1 MPRPDN
7 HVIVVSGATGDLAR
21 RKLLPGL
28 FHLATAGLMPD
39 RYQIIGVSPQ
49 DMTGE
54 QFRELACQ
62 AIADFGTAKPTGAAW
77 QAFQRRLSFASADPA
92 RTLSL
97 VEAIAA
103 AERQVGG
110 SIGLAILGTVAWT
123 VVASTARNSAAAAAA
138 AATAGHPLAS
148 TATQVKTAIYD
159 HALSAGFGRGSEVS
173 AGIMLIA
180 LIITIAAVRSGAPTW
195 PAPRL
200 RRPARPGTTRAPR
213 CSRPGNR
220 PGRAS
225 RLMTGGS
232 DGRVLI
238 A

>member
-1 MPRPDN
+1 MPRQDN
-7 HVIVVSGATGDLAR
+7 HVIVVSGVTGDLAH

-123 VVASTARNSAAAAAA
+123 VVANTARNSAA

-225 RLMTGGS
+225 RLMTWGS

>member
-110 SIGLAILGTVAWT
+110 SIGLDRRGQHRPQLGG
-123 VVASTARNSAAAAAA
+123 RRHGGPP
-138 AATAGHPLAS
+138 AGQHRHAGQDGDLRPCAVGRLRPRVRGIS
-148 TATQVKTAIYD
+148 RD
-159 HALSAGFGRGSEVS
+159 HADRPHHHD
-173 AGIMLIA
+173 
-180 LIITIAAVRSGAPTW
+180 R
-195 PAPRL
+195 
-200 RRPARPGTTRAPR
+200 RRPVRRADLAGAQAP
-213 CSRPGNR
+213 P
-220 PGRAS
+220 AS
-225 RLMTGGS
+225 PAGDDASAEMLEAG
-232 DGRVLI
+232 
-238 A
+238 